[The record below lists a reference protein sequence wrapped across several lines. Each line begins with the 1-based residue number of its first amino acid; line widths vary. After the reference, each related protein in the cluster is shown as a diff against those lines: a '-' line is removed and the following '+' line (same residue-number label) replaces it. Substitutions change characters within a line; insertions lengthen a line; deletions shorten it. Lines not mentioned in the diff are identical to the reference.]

1 MTEIIRSVW
10 PEWEVEREIGGGTTS
25 SVYSVRRTEHGVTL
39 RAAVKVISLPDS
51 PEWRTLLEDEG
62 SPDLAKDTLRSI
74 LAGFTNEIQTLQAFR
89 GLSNIVSID
98 DFAVVDKPDGVG
110 WTLLIRMELLTPLNQ
125 WLGTKQD
132 RKASEA
138 EILRLGKELCTA
150 LDLCASRNI
159 IHRDIKPENIF
170 VNDYGYFKLGD
181 FGVARRLEGLE
192 SNLSQKGTPLYAA
205 PEVIAGTEYDY
216 RADIYS
222 LGIVLYKLANHNTLP
237 FLNSNQFNT
246 AEDRQKALNRRLSGE
261 DLPAPSDV
269 SPGLAKVILK
279 SCSFKPEDRYPSAGE
294 MLEALES
301 AESGRKKKSP
311 AEGVTAWICAILL
324 VGAGVLTGVFLGRK
338 LLPSPRTSDGPL
350 ALPETEVAVFSVWDG
365 SVASGFDAGEG
376 TEAAPYEISSPDQL
390 ALLSRLV
397 EEGASDLDGTDY
409 AKKHYLL
416 TNDLYFDSQIAFRPI
431 GPSEAVPFR
440 GSLDGDGHS
449 VFDLS
454 CRGDGEFCGLFGCM
468 EGASLSRLSIVRASV
483 ACAHPDMKGCGGFV
497 GRLADSSLS
506 DCHFDGTVSGSSRCG
521 GLAGRAIGESV
532 KIEGCSASGH
542 IESADCAG
550 GIAGYASLITVL
562 ACENRAAVIVEADRA
577 GGLFGVCE
585 ACSIEESRNLGTITG
600 AEKIGGIVGSDSG
613 STITSAENAGPV
625 TALDNQAG
633 GIAGCCEG
641 GTVFVASSN
650 RKRVHAENAYAGGI
664 LGYGKDHISVTDCKN
679 LDSVS
684 TNGEK
689 AGGIAGRIKEASTLK
704 DCQNEGSISS
714 HGEMTGG
721 IVGFVS
727 DSTILRCSNAGEV
740 LSDRSVLG
748 GIAGQVSDS
757 TVQSC
762 LNTADLR
769 LGDLEENGDPVERLG
784 GICGKADFSKF
795 LSCENRG
802 TVGGFANHS
811 GGIAGFA
818 EFGCSID
825 DCENSGEVAGWDN
838 VGGIVGVLCARDGEN
853 LFPCSVNGC
862 SNSGAVSGKGAH
874 CGGISGLCYEGMEI
888 ADCKNTGNVYSS
900 CAAGGV
906 VGLSDGPC
914 SIADCTSVADIRVDA
929 WGCGG
934 IIGNQDGGI
943 LRSCY
948 SGGTVLGYELLG
960 GVAGRFYHGA
970 EMADCFTEVTITH
983 NNGDASHTY
992 YGLFTPYADSGKV
1005 PENNYCLITGE
1016 RTLTD
1021 HVGTMVTEDEMETL
1035 LPAAFHDAHVLAAER
1050 NKN

>member
-10 PEWEVEREIGGGTTS
+10 PVWEVEREIGGGTTS
-25 SVYSVRRTEHGVTL
+25 SVYAVRRTEQGVTL

-51 PEWRTLLEDEG
+51 PEWRTLLDDEG
-62 SPDLAKDTLRSI
+62 SPDRAKDTLRSI
-74 LAGFTNEIQTLQAFR
+74 LSGFTNEIQTLQAFR

-98 DFAVVDKPDGVG
+98 DFAVVDQPDGVG

-138 EILRLGKELCTA
+138 EIIRLGRELCTA

-192 SNLSQKGTPLYAA
+192 STLSQKGTPLYAA
-205 PEVIAGTEYDY
+205 PEVIAGTEYDF

-237 FLNSNQFNT
+237 FLKSDRFNT

-261 DLPAPSDV
+261 ELPAPSDA
-269 SPGLAKVILK
+269 SPELAKVILK
-279 SCSFKPEDRYPSAGE
+279 ACSYKPEDRYPSARA
-294 MLEALES
+294 MREALEL

-311 AEGVTAWICAILL
+311 SKVLTACACAVLL
-324 VGAGVLTGVFLGRK
+324 VGAGVLTGVFLGRNSFPS
-338 LLPSPRTSDGPL
+338 LASDETPSPSE
-350 ALPETEVAVFSVWDG
+350 PEEAAFSVWDG

-376 TEAAPYEISSPDQL
+376 TEASPYEISSPAQL

-397 EEGASDLDGTDY
+397 EEAAADLDGTAY

-416 TNDLYFDSQIAFRPI
+416 TNDLYFDPQIDFPPI
-431 GPSEAVPFR
+431 GPSDEVPFR

-449 VFDLS
+449 IFDLS
-454 CRGDGEFCGLFGCM
+454 CRGGGALCGLFGCV
-468 EGASLSRLSIVRASV
+468 EGASLSRLSMARASV
-483 ACAHPDMKGCGGFV
+483 SCTDPETKGCGGFA
-497 GRLADSSLS
+497 GRLSDSSLS
-506 DCHFDGTVSGSSRCG
+506 DCHFDGTVSGSSPCG
-521 GLAGRAIGESV
+521 GLAGRAIGKSA
-532 KIEGCSASGH
+532 KIEGCSVTGQ
-542 IESADCAG
+542 ITSAECAG
-550 GIAGYASLITVL
+550 GIAGYASLVTVL
-562 ACENRAAVIVEADRA
+562 SCENRAAVIAEADRA
-577 GGLFGVCE
+577 GGLIGFSE
-585 ACSIEESRNLGTITG
+585 ACSIEEARNLGTVTG
-600 AEKIGGIVGSDSG
+600 RAQIGGITGFDSG
-613 STITSAENAGPV
+613 SAITSAENAGAV
-625 TALDNQAG
+625 TALDHQAG
-633 GIAGCCEG
+633 GIAGCCES
-641 GTVFVASSN
+641 GTVFVSSSN
-650 RKRVHAENAYAGGI
+650 RKRVHAENSYAGGI
-664 LGYGKDHISVTDCKN
+664 LGYGKDNISVTDCKN

-684 TNGEK
+684 SNGEE
-689 AGGIAGRIKEASTLK
+689 AGGIAGRIKDACTVK
-704 DCQNEGSISS
+704 DCQNEGSVSS

-721 IVGFVS
+721 IAGFVS
-727 DSTILRCSNAGEV
+727 DSAILRCSNTGEV
-740 LSDRSVLG
+740 LSDHPVLG

-762 LNTADLR
+762 LNTADLS
-769 LGDLEENGDPVERLG
+769 LGDPAGNEDPAERLG
-784 GICGKADFSKF
+784 GICGQADFSKI

-802 TVGGFANHS
+802 SVGGSANHS

-825 DCENSGEVAGWDN
+825 DCENSGSVAGWDN
-838 VGGIVGVLCARDGEN
+838 AGGIVGVLRAKNGDD
-853 LFPCSVNGC
+853 LFPCSVRGC

-874 CGGISGLCYEGMEI
+874 CGGIAGLCYEGMEI
-888 ADCKNTGNVYSS
+888 ADCKNTGDVSSS

-914 SIADCTSVADIRVDA
+914 TIAGCVSVADIRVDA

-934 IIGNQDGGI
+934 IIGNQDGGTI
-943 LRSCY
+943 HTCY
-948 SGGTVLGYELLG
+948 SGGTVLGYELLR

-970 EMADCFTEVTITH
+970 EMDECFTEVTITH

-992 YGLFTPYADSGKV
+992 YGLFTPYGDSG
-1005 PENNYCLITGE
+1005 EAAETNYCLITGE
-1016 RTLTD
+1016 RTLAD
-1021 HVGTMVTEDEMETL
+1021 HIGTMVTEDEMDAL
-1035 LPAAFHDAHVLAAER
+1035 LPAVFRDAHALAAER